1 VSQENVDLARGAFD
15 LWLRG
20 DFAACQ
26 ALCAPDVVIVQP
38 PEVPDAKSY
47 EGPNA
52 MIAALEDWPKEW
64 EDFKA
69 DLIEVIDVSDDIV
82 ITGTRHVGRGRSSGL
97 EMDFLV
103 YYVAR
108 LRDGKLARWEM
119 YLRRDQAL
127 DAVGLSE

>member
-1 VSQENVDLARGAFD
+1 VSHENVELARSAFD
-15 LWLRG
+15 LWRHG

-26 ALCAPDVVIVQP
+26 ALCAPGVVIVQQ

-47 EGPNA
+47 ERPDA

-64 EDFKA
+64 EDFEA
-69 DLIEVIDVSDDIV
+69 ELIEVIDVNDDTI
-82 ITGTRHVGRGRSSGL
+82 ITGTRHTGRGPTSGL

-108 LRDGKLARWEM
+108 LRNGKLARWEM
-119 YLRRDQAL
+119 YLSREQAL
-127 DAVGLSE
+127 AATVQEG